1 MQSGS
6 VPPPE
11 GAIPEGESTDPAQAN
26 NDSEKPAEGTPEP
39 GTLPVNRGNDGN
51 EGQQVA
57 SVPEDIG
64 PGNNDD
70 IVAQQLREAAMA
82 ETDPELREKLWEE
95 YRRYKAGAISE
106 ESDAQFHPNGHRVR
120 FRAHAGDFL
129 HVNDG
134 GQCQL
139 DASAAIARLHATRTA
154 PRHRY
159 PAVRSGYSRQSGG
172 DRRQDDRA
180 GRPPQTE
187 SRYIAY
193 QLKDT
198 LELTGNWG
206 AVRVTP
212 ESSKAV
218 DLDIRGEI
226 LLSDG
231 ESLRAR
237 VKAVDSRGVTWIN
250 KVYEDNASKYSY
262 EQPKED
268 PFQDF
273 YNQIADDLLA
283 MRERLSKDQLSTI
296 RQISRLQYASSL
308 SEAAFGEYLDESG
321 RRVRINKLPAEDN
334 AMMERVDRIKQREYL
349 FVDTLDDYYGKFYRE
364 MKPSYDEWRFATYD
378 EAIRLRQMKKQAT
391 NRLLGGAAM
400 IAGGLY
406 AGNKSGTYAGQTASV
421 GAVMGGIGSIKSGL
435 DRRKEAEIHEESLRE
450 MSQSL
455 GSEIAPFVLDI
466 EGRTIELTGTADAQY
481 EKWRRLLKEIYAE
494 ETGFPVD

>member
-1 MQSGS
+1 MKQTERQQTVNSRMDNFSKKVLVFFATLILATSCTSTTVVDANSTPAKQSN
-6 VPPPE
+6 VYMPPE
-11 GAIPEGESTDPAQAN
+11 
-26 NDSEKPAEGTPEP
+26 
-39 GTLPVNRGNDGN
+39 LLL
-51 EGQQVA
+51 
-57 SVPEDIG
+57 DIG
-64 PGNNDD
+64 VLPFDPGIPD
-70 IVAQQLREAAMA
+70 
-82 ETDPELREKLWEE
+82 DPEEIDNELIVPDV
-95 YRRYKAGAISE
+95 RRA
-106 ESDAQFHPNGHRVR
+106 
-120 FRAHAGDFL
+120 
-129 HVNDG
+129 
-134 GQCQL
+134 
-139 DASAAIARLHATRTA
+139 
-154 PRHRY
+154 
-159 PAVRSGYSRQSGG
+159 
-172 DRRQDDRA
+172 
-180 GRPPQTE
+180 E

-198 LELTGNWG
+198 LERTGNWG

-212 ESSKAV
+212 ESSEAV

-237 VKAVDSRGVTWIN
+237 VNAVDSRGITWID

-262 EQPKED
+262 DRPKED

-283 MRERLSKDQLSTI
+283 MRDKLSKKQLSTI
-296 RQISRLQYASSL
+296 RQISGLQYAASL
-308 SEAAFGEYLDESG
+308 SPAAFDEYLDERG
-321 RRVRINKLPAEDN
+321 NRVRINKLPSEDN
-334 AMMERVDRIKQREYL
+334 AMMERVERIKEREYL

-364 MKPSYDEWRFATYD
+364 MKPSYDEWRFATYE
-378 EAIRLRQMKKQAT
+378 EAVNLREMEKQAR

-494 ETGFPVD
+494 ETGLPVD